1 MLFANEVK
9 TFTCICCPMGCQL
22 EATFDD
28 DGTVSEV
35 TGFACNRGKAY
46 AEQEAVDPVRMITAV
61 VCVAGCLEPMSV
73 KTADPVPKA
82 RISEVLDE
90 IRTLELHA
98 PIQAGSVLIGDVAG
112 TGVPVIATKTV
123 ERQVS

>member
-9 TFTCICCPMGCQL
+9 TFTCICCPVGCQI

-28 DGTVSEV
+28 DGTVAEV

-61 VCVAGCLEPMSV
+61 VCVEGCLEPMSV
-73 KTADPVPKA
+73 KTAEPIPKVK
-82 RISEVLDE
+82 IGKVLDE
-90 IRTLELHA
+90 IRALHLTA
-98 PIQAGSVLIGDVAG
+98 PIQAGSVLIADAAG
-112 TGVPVIATKTV
+112 TGVPVIATKTID
-123 ERQVS
+123 RQVS

>member
-9 TFTCICCPMGCQL
+9 TFTCICCPVGCQI

-28 DGTVSEV
+28 DGTVDEV

-61 VCVAGCLEPMSV
+61 VCIEGCLEPMSV
-73 KTADPVPKA
+73 KTAESIPKA
-82 RISEVLDE
+82 KIGEVLDE
-90 IRTLELHA
+90 IRALRLSA
-98 PIQAGSVLIGDVAG
+98 PIQAGSILIADAAG
-112 TGVPVIATKTV
+112 TGVPVIATKTIG
-123 ERQVS
+123 RQVS